1 MGLPSDYVET
11 RRKWGCRPEGRGAD
25 IKLRKLQEGD
35 GGHAAAQRHKEARR
49 HTHERAREHSLHTR
63 PQRTRP
69 LEGIAGRSHSSGLA
83 VPPAAPLQRL
93 AQQAAA
99 PARPVQPSPGWVQ
112 RGASPGKGCVPP
124 AAQGAEGRGGARPWG
139 RGPGAYKIALRPDIN
154 KSCLPGHP
162 LPRLIARS
170 LILAS
175 LFTSRWAP
183 RRQPCWHLSVLAH

>member
-1 MGLPSDYVET
+1 MGAT
-11 RRKWGCRPEGRGAD
+11 RPRRDIRKPAGTRMSAHGN
-25 IKLRKLQEGD
+25 
-35 GGHAAAQRHKEARR
+35 
-49 HTHERAREHSLHTR
+49 THNHSVHTR
-63 PQRTRP
+63 PQRTPRP

-83 VPPAAPLQRL
+83 VLPAAPLQRL

-99 PARPVQPSPGWVQ
+99 PARPAQP
-112 RGASPGKGCVPP
+112 RLGAVWGEPGKGVCPP